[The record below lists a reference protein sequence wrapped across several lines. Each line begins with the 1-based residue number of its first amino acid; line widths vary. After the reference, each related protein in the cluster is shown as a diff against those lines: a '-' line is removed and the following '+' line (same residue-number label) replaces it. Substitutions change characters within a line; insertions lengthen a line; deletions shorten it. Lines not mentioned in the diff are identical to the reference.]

1 MPKPGGWIELSHVCP
16 WLHWLGKLCQTTCF
30 KHQKHGDDYSQI
42 DNESAG
48 CRDAMIAMGLLVVQ
62 LTAPRP
68 AATMKTWKTSQSTLK
83 SWGAR
88 PRNVQNHGWRGSEQ
102 FEENWWW
109 NMQLFMLWTA
119 TWPIFWVVCT
129 SFTAKDFCSGG
140 RSSVV
145 DFWKPMLSIV
155 HGPEPKEPLGA
166 GSVLARRASRCEPLL
181 EKNLE
186 QLELAKKI
194 PKLKNPPK
202 FWAETDGKNLY
213 FPKFRFII
221 GFTVWFTTLNER
233 KISLSIRW

>member
-83 SWGAR
+83 SWGP

-119 TWPIFWVVCT
+119 TWPIFG
-129 SFTAKDFCSGG
+129 SFAQVLQPKIFVQGDDHPSSIFGNPCC
-140 RSSVV
+140 RSST
-145 DFWKPMLSIV
+145 DPSQRAAWGRFCFGSKS
-155 HGPEPKEPLGA
+155 EPLWALA
-166 GSVLARRASRCEPLL
+166 G
-181 EKNLE
+181 EKPWAVGTRKENPE
-186 QLELAKKI
+186 T
-194 PKLKNPPK
+194 KNPPK
-202 FWAETDGKNLY
+202 F
-213 FPKFRFII
+213 
-221 GFTVWFTTLNER
+221 
-233 KISLSIRW
+233 LSRNGWQKPLLSKV